1 MLENVIQGL
10 WFVLPALYYSVDHMQ
25 DSEMAGACDMC
36 GGEEK
41 GFGGETWRK
50 GTIWKA

>member
-1 MLENVIQGL
+1 
-10 WFVLPALYYSVDHMQ
+10 MQ

-41 GFGGETWRK
+41 MHTGFWWGNLKEGNHLK
-50 GTIWKA
+50 GIGLD